1 MNNLRKT
8 LGCLLLFLFTVVT
21 SIDAQTTKVYSGIV
35 TDADSNEPV
44 IGVNITLKSER
55 TGTITD
61 LSGKFSIKAPVGAI
75 LSLSYIG
82 YVTKEITLGENPHL
96 AITMQEDRKQLSEV
110 VVIGY
115 GIAKK
120 SDITGAV
127 ASVSSKQFKDQP
139 IKRVEDILQ
148 GRTSGVEVTN
158 LSGLP
163 GGSPKIRIR
172 GTTSINKS
180 SDPLYVVDGIVSTG
194 GLDGLNPAD
203 IQSLEVL
210 KDASATAIYGS
221 RGANGVVLVT
231 TKKGVEGKTQIYVD
245 VAIGVSN
252 IIKKYDLLN
261 AYEYATALNDYK
273 GAATISSEDMEA
285 YKNGSKG
292 IDWQNKMLQTGISQ
306 DYKIGFSGGTAK
318 ARYHISGNLL
328 DMTAMTITTKYQR
341 AQLRANFDNE
351 LTKWLTLSTKLNA
364 SRTHRHNN
372 GIDMMTFLN
381 YSPTME
387 MRDPVTGV
395 YNTDPFN
402 AVDKN
407 PYGRRVVNYEDDY
420 QYQLNA
426 NMDLVF
432 KIIDGLTFSVQA
444 GANYLHSPSYSFVS
458 KLSGPGVINGM
469 SNASNMSLFWQ
480 NTNNVTYDK
489 TFGDHHIT
497 ATAVFEASSNE
508 SRSLGISGANLSNE
522 FVGYWNVKN
531 AATRDASNGYS
542 AEAIVSGLG
551 RIMYNYKGKYMLT
564 GTFRADG
571 SSKFQKSNKWGFFP
585 SGAIAWDIA
594 KEGFMSDQDIF
605 QQLKVRGSFG
615 IAGNQDIGRYST
627 LGMLSQTSYEG
638 WGSPSSHTG
647 YWASTLATPDVT
659 WESTYQY
666 NVGLDASVFDGRLN
680 FTVEWFRKDSK
691 DLLFR
696 KEIPLYNGGGSF
708 WVNQGEVRN
717 SGFEFSVS
725 ATPLTE
731 KDIFG
736 WETSLTASYIKNK
749 IVNLAGSDYITG
761 ESFTGY
767 GGGPMQIMKV
777 GYPLGS
783 FYLYNWKAFNNEGA
797 NLYERLSD
805 GSLTTN
811 PTADDLRVKGQSEPK
826 WSFGWNNTLTWK
838 NWSLNLFFN
847 AALGYDRL
855 NMSRFALASEIG
867 KFRFISLAESYNQ
880 GWDKVENKADALY
893 ASHRNPDNKNYP
905 DSDFWLED
913 ASFIKLKNL
922 SISYNIPKKIT
933 KFADVQL
940 SVSGQNLFTL
950 TKYTGMDPEVYSA
963 YNGVDLGAY
972 PIPRTFTF
980 GMKLNF

>member
-61 LSGKFSIKAPVGAI
+61 LSGKFSIKAPVGAT

-82 YVTKEITLGENPHL
+82 YVTKEITLGENTNL

-444 GANYLHSPSYSFVS
+444 GVNYLHSPSYSFVS

-469 SNASNMSLFWQ
+469 SNASNMNLFWQ

-508 SRSLGISGANLSNE
+508 SRSLGISGANLGNE

-638 WGSPSSHTG
+638 WGSSSSHTG